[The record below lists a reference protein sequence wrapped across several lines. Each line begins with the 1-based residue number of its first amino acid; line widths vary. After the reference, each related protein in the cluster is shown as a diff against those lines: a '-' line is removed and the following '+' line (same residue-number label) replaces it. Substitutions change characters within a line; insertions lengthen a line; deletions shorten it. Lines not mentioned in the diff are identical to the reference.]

1 MRLAPGDATAARADP
16 RRWLRGAVHALA
28 IVAGWALFF
37 WGWHRVLAR
46 GTDFS
51 ELQRLMIGAAVVV
64 PVVTVS
70 WILHNQG
77 IHRRKGPR
85 KKVPAATLDYRVD
98 FNGREVVADFPAL
111 TAEQCVDIAVAGGH
125 KRYRARDGH
134 DWRVRRPGEDAAAR
148 ARLAIDQMGQIGQI
162 GQGSAGAAAPGPTAA
177 APAAATQPAAA
188 APGGASGAN
197 SPADP

>member
-1 MRLAPGDATAARADP
+1 
-16 RRWLRGAVHALA
+16 
-28 IVAGWALFF
+28 
-37 WGWHRVLAR
+37 
-46 GTDFS
+46 
-51 ELQRLMIGAAVVV
+51 
-64 PVVTVS
+64 VVTVS

-111 TAEQCVDIAVAGGH
+111 AAEQCVDIAVAGGH

-134 DWRVRRPGEDAAAR
+134 DRRVRRPGEDAAAR
-148 ARLAIDQMGQIGQI
+148 ARLATGQMGQIGQI
-162 GQGSAGAAAPGPTAA
+162 GQIGQMAQIGQGSAGAVAPGPTAA